1 MTDGDGHWSG
11 EGDYASLPAESQTAL
26 QKYDS
31 PLKAIEGGVAAQ
43 KMLGGSFRLPDSFDG
58 LDDAQ
63 KAELKTKTA
72 SLHGGPGNLEGYQ
85 FTHAEGVEVDSN
97 MEAGFKQ
104 FALDSDMSLENAQ
117 GAVTFYNTAMAD
129 AKKAAADAQ
138 KQIID
143 DGEKVLDANN
153 WKRGEGGDLGKV
165 QILLANY
172 VTDDPT
178 SEEGKAAIKELTES
192 LDRTGLG
199 SNAPLLLALRKI
211 HGDLVAEGK
220 TFEGSQPIA
229 EKQGGL
235 TYPTMMAAL
244 NK

>member
-1 MTDGDGHWSG
+1 MSEDGHFTG
-11 EGDYASLPAESQTAL
+11 EGDYAGLPAETKEAL
-26 QKYDS
+26 MKYSS
-31 PLKAIEGGVAAQ
+31 PFEAAKGGVEAQ
-43 KMLGGSFRLPDSFDG
+43 KMLGRSFRLPDSFDG

-85 FTHAEGVEVDSN
+85 FTHAEGIEVDSN

-104 FALDSDMSLENAQ
+104 FALDSNMPLETAQ
-117 GAVTFYNTAMAD
+117 GAVNFYNAAMEN
-129 AKKAAADAQ
+129 AKKAHADAQ
-138 KQIID
+138 KQIIT
-143 DGEKVLDANN
+143 DGEKVLDAKN

-172 VTDDPT
+172 VTDDPG
-178 SEEGKAAIKELTES
+178 SDEGKAAIKGLTES

-199 SNAPLLLALRKI
+199 NNTSLLLALRKI

-220 TFEGSQPIA
+220 TFEGSQPTT
-229 EKQGGL
+229 EKTGGL
-235 TYPTMMAAL
+235 TYPTMVAAQS
-244 NK
+244 